1 MVPEALLF
9 AAVLPIIV
17 PAILLG
23 GSSRV
28 VALKIAAAVLL
39 GMFPGWIYLQFIKNK
54 GPSLY
59 DEYVLNLFRLHVDE
73 YANLPAPP
81 EHTSYYALWK
91 REHDKLG
98 TTTKDNLYRRKFESL
113 YGRSSVSTLRQFAGR
128 PSLRDRTETFSPVLF
143 ATLLLCLGWILFLR
157 PELSFNRTLLPVHIS
172 GLPALPALPLQLGFL
187 GAYSFIV
194 QDLIR
199 RYFREDL
206 RAAAYIASITR
217 VVFVPL
223 VILALHGVWPG
234 SLNGEASFAFLIG
247 FFPQVGLQALQAAV
261 ARPLGGLIPSIRSK
275 YPLSELDGL
284 NIWYEARLSE
294 EGIEDM
300 QNLVSA
306 SLVDLMLR
314 SRAPIARLTDWID
327 QAYLCLHLPPA
338 REDGAEKEAASGMRQ
353 GLRGLGIRAATELEA
368 ACRDLGDDPAFS
380 SALDHALGVSAG
392 QGPPIARSI
401 IKAFEGENNLW
412 HVRQFRKHEWLLKDQ
427 PLVGVSRIVDVST
440 VELPRQPALA
450 TNGGSAPTPVPESP

>member
-1 MVPEALLF
+1 MAPEALLF

-59 DEYVLNLFRLHVDE
+59 DEYVLNLFRLHIDE

-98 TTTKDNLYRRKFESL
+98 TTTKDNLYRRKFESI

-157 PELSFNRTLLPVHIS
+157 PELSLNRTLLAVHIS
-172 GLPALPALPLQLGFL
+172 GLPLLPTLPLQLGFL

-234 SLNGEASFAFLIG
+234 SLKGEASFAFLIG

-261 ARPLGGLIPSIRSK
+261 ARPLRGLIPSIRSK

-314 SRAPIARLTDWID
+314 SRAPITRLTDWID

-338 REDGAEKEAASGMRQ
+338 PEDGAKKEGASGMRQ
-353 GLRGLGIRAATELEA
+353 GLRRLGIRAATELEA
-368 ACRDLGDDPAFS
+368 ACRDLGNDPGFS
-380 SALDHALGVSAG
+380 SALDHALGVPAG

-401 IKAFEGENNLW
+401 IKTFEGENNLW
-412 HVRQFRKHEWLLKDQ
+412 HVRQFHKHEWLLKDQ
-427 PLVGVSRIVDVST
+427 PLFEGSRIIDVT
-440 VELPRQPALA
+440 PVTLPHQPALA